1 MLRKPIP
8 LWILAGGFVLTVI
21 GGCINAV
28 GFLSIY
34 RQALSHMSGTVC
46 AIGFNLATE
55 HAPVVWHTL
64 RVLVAF
70 FCGALLSGFI
80 IRQSTLKAGRRY
92 GVSLAVES
100 ALLFAAV
107 HAFRLNS
114 LWGVYFA
121 ATACGLQNA
130 MASSY
135 SGAVIRTTH
144 MTGMVT
150 DLGIACGH
158 VLRRQPV
165 EWRRFRLYAVLM
177 LGFLAGSYFGALSF
191 VRIGYDTLLFPAAF
205 AGATGLGY
213 AIFKHIE
220 RRQFSRSEQVAL
232 RDLPRAPDP
241 L

>member
-8 LWILAGGFVLTVI
+8 LWIIAGGFALTLI

-28 GFLSIY
+28 GFLSLY
-34 RQALSHMSGTVC
+34 HQALSHMSGTLC
-46 AIGFNLATE
+46 ALGFNLATE
-55 HAPVVWHTL
+55 PAPVVWHSL
-64 RVLVAF
+64 RVLVSF
-70 FCGALLSGFI
+70 FFGALLSGFI
-80 IRQSTLKAGRRY
+80 LRQSTLKAGRRY
-92 GVSLAVES
+92 GVTLAVES

-107 HAFRLNS
+107 HAFRVNS
-114 LWGVYFA
+114 VWGVYFA
-121 ATACGLQNA
+121 AAACGLQNA

-135 SGAVIRTTH
+135 SGTVIRTTH
-144 MTGMVT
+144 VTGMVT

-158 VLRRQPV
+158 MLRRQPV
-165 EWRRFRLYAVLM
+165 EWRRFKLYAALM
-177 LGFLAGSYFGALSF
+177 TGFFAGSYMGAVSF
-191 VRIGYDTLLFPAAF
+191 VRIGYDTLLFPAAL

-220 RRQFSRSEQVAL
+220 RRQFQRSEQAAL